1 MAAGDSLP
9 PLDLSLFH
17 SLFHSLSKTCLLNLI
32 TGDLDPSKGSIRRH
46 QGSRITM
53 LQQHHYKGEQ
63 LDPDLNPLEHLRNL
77 PQSATT
83 AVGLHDLGTRQEETA
98 QRAYLANFG
107 VQGTRVLI
115 PVKYLSG
122 GQRMKV
128 ALAIALYT
136 KPDILILDEVCHSST
151 PPSLLMYSTAHQS
164 FGF

>member
-1 MAAGDSLP
+1 
-9 PLDLSLFH
+9 
-17 SLFHSLSKTCLLNLI
+17 
-32 TGDLDPSKGSIRRH
+32 
-46 QGSRITM
+46 M

-63 LDPDLNPLEHLRNL
+63 LDPDSNPLEHLRNL

-98 QRAYLANFG
+98 QRSYLANFG
-107 VQGTRVLI
+107 VQGTRVML

-136 KPDILILDEVCHSST
+136 KPDILILDEVCHLLSNPLPLIFSSQ
-151 PPSLLMYSTAHQS
+151 PIIWIPIL
-164 FGF
+164 